1 MMNFREICK
10 TIFFCIVSINLG
22 VSSGLEILG
31 FVFAAL
37 FVAIHV
43 KQYLLSNSATNQR
56 KIPRYRKVFAYGA
69 IIPCALWWVLTPSVE
84 VGVSPYLVFIPAWYL
99 LYLAWL
105 QKRSLGNGGYEVF
118 VVFNGVAALFMGL
131 FQAPRASV
139 ISAIVALLLAVY
151 AFGRPRVALYKRLLF
166 VLLYAS
172 LCGSSYLG
180 FKYWKSNRYYSG
192 RWAEEYYVKNRV
204 MGFDPV
210 AALGSFSSNYNSKYN
225 SEIVLRVWDTLAPTY
240 LRAAA
245 YEKYV
250 AGIWKLPTKAE
261 KKLYPARYRVDY
273 AVFESED
280 SAAAAPNVKDV
291 WVQATLNNF
300 GFMFAP
306 ANVVGVASKNADSL
320 DYYSTNIFAGANG
333 TRSDWYYF
341 VPDSAETLAI
351 ATHLPTDS
359 SASSSVGSS
368 TTSST
373 AFEHLSAFLQ
383 IPSKENALLDTIAAA
398 MSLPA
403 AHLDTDSANLANRI
417 LASSQ
422 FAVQTLKTIESYFIH
437 NFKYS
442 YIVPGRTPNSKIDPI
457 AIFWTT
463 KEGYCEYYATLAT
476 LLLRHQGIPA
486 RYVTGFANPEHVAGR
501 PYATFRRRHSHAW
514 VEVYIDHKWYI
525 FDPTPPLTE
534 MTFAKPSWLSAK
546 LEGLKGRFSYVM
558 HLLKD
563 GEWRRIVDSWQ
574 IASERIIASPALY
587 IALVALLLV
596 FALLKFRGRRRQSS
610 QQKISKNAA
619 QWIALLADAEKRL
632 ARLGF
637 NRVSGETVSA
647 FAGRVEQYL
656 NVVQASNAQTLKKAS
671 PKDLRVEQ
679 NLKMALNQLRE
690 YEINRWRKN

>member
-31 FVFAAL
+31 VVFAGL
-37 FVAIHV
+37 FIAIHV
-43 KQYLLSNSATNQR
+43 KQFVLSKSATNHR

-69 IIPCALWWVLTPSVE
+69 IVPCALWWVLTPSVE
-84 VGVSPYLVFIPAWYL
+84 MGVSPYLVFIPAWYL

-131 FQAPRASV
+131 FQAPRAIV
-139 ISAIVALLLAVY
+139 VSAIVALLLAVY
-151 AFGRPRVALYKRLLF
+151 AFGRPHVAFYKRLLF

-180 FKYWKSNRYYSG
+180 FKYWKSNCYYSG
-192 RWAEEYYVKNRV
+192 RWAEEYYIKNRV

-225 SEIVLRVWDTLAPTY
+225 SEIVLRVWDTLAPMY

-250 AGIWKLPTKAE
+250 AGIWKLPAAPE

-280 SAAAAPNVKDV
+280 SAVVAPNVKSV
-291 WVQATLNNF
+291 WVQATLDNF

-306 ANVVGVASKNADSL
+306 PNVVGVASKNADSL
-320 DYYSTNIFAGANG
+320 NYYSTNVFADANG
-333 TRSDWYYF
+333 VRSDWYYY

-351 ATHLPTDS
+351 AAHLPADS
-359 SASSSVGSS
+359 SATFSADSS
-368 TTSST
+368 TNE
-373 AFEHLSAFLQ
+373 FLSAFLQ
-383 IPSKENALLDTIAAA
+383 IPSREKALLDTIAAS

-403 AHLDTDSANLANRI
+403 AHLDSAHLDTDSANLA
-417 LASSQ
+417 LLDSAQ
-422 FAVQTLKTIESYFIH
+422 FAVRTLKTIESYFIR

-442 YIVPGRTPNSKIDPI
+442 YIVPGRTPDSKTDPI
-457 AIFWTT
+457 ALFWKN
-463 KEGYCEYYATLAT
+463 KEGYCEYYATLAA

-486 RYVTGFANPEHVAGR
+486 RYVTGFAHPEYVSGR
-501 PYATFRRRHSHAW
+501 PYAIFRRRHSHAW
-514 VEVYIDHKWYI
+514 VEVYIDRKWYI

-534 MTFAKPSWLSAK
+534 MSFARPSWLAVK
-546 LEGLKGRFSYVM
+546 LEGVKGRFSYVM

-563 GEWRRIVDSWQ
+563 GEWRRIVDGWQ
-574 IASERIIASPALY
+574 AASERLVSSPVLY
-587 IALVALLLV
+587 VVLAIMLLF
-596 FALLKFRGRRRQSS
+596 FALLRLRSSRRQHKL
-610 QQKISKNAA
+610 QAVSKNAA
-619 QWIALLADAEKRL
+619 QWISLLADAEKRL

-637 NRVSGETVSA
+637 SRAPGETVSS
-647 FAGRVEQYL
+647 FAKRVEIAL
-656 NVVQASNAQTLKKAS
+656 NNVQANVQASKKAS
-671 PKDLRVEQ
+671 LKDSRFDQECSFA
-679 NLKMALNQLRE
+679 LKQLRE
-690 YEINRWRKN
+690 YENNRWRKN